1 METEKSFE
9 PKIYELIS
17 EPDNVEKIRNHIAF
31 IIKGEAQNQYTIARE
46 QGEPD
51 ADDYNFRVFIE
62 NARPYDTDEPVVEPL
77 VNIMLQKTETVA
89 GNSRMG
95 PQKYNATFIVDCIA
109 FGNDAGEERDDRA
122 APARAW
128 KAARVIRMI
137 LMSEQ
142 YLYLGLRG
150 VIGGRLVKS
159 IETGVPENGGDAFS
173 VVTARITLE
182 VQFIE
187 QAIGT
192 TGPIIEETYFT
203 VEPESG
209 EVGNTNQEAIQCYHQ
224 AQSAVSRV

>member
-9 PKIYELIS
+9 PQIYELVS

-31 IIKGEAQNQYTIARE
+31 IIKGETQNQYTIAQE

-62 NARPYDTDEPVVEPL
+62 NARPYDTEGEPPLEPL
-77 VNIMLQKTETVA
+77 VNIMLQKTETA
-89 GNSRMG
+89 DGNPRMG
-95 PQKYNATFIVDCIA
+95 LQKYKATFLIDCIA

-122 APARAW
+122 AAARTW
-128 KAARVIRMI
+128 KAARVIRRI

-150 VIGGRLVKS
+150 VIGGRLIKS
-159 IETGVPENGGDAFS
+159 IEMGVPKNGGDALT

-187 QAIGT
+187 LSIGT
-192 TGPIIEETYFT
+192 TGPIIEEINFT
-203 VEPESG
+203 VIPENG
-209 EVGNTNQEAIQCYHQ
+209 EVTNNNQNQE
-224 AQSAVSRV
+224 VL